1 MIYSHKTSEI
11 RFKKISITLKLI
23 SFFSIV
29 SLVCL
34 FIFSWFSEWE
44 PSIWTITQ
52 YLGPILFLG
61 IWVPFA
67 LSFMDLEFDS
77 ISFKKTFP
85 VMIFGSVLVVF
96 GALLLNTRLM
106 FIFLNALFSLF
117 NLDDASGEIGSFII
131 NELLIGIV
139 GPANEEIL
147 KIIPIAVILQASI
160 IFFNP
165 EKEDLMEFDR
175 KSSIMSQ
182 RQLGVYGIISGT
194 VFTFL
199 ELFLYQ
205 WQTIG
210 SGGDNEAI
218 FLQII
223 LRTLAPLHVWA
234 TFLVALGIGAFKG
247 RLAEGQDVKT
257 AFIVGFGYF
266 ITGWG
271 FHAFWNT
278 LIVYF
283 TVFLPNEEIL
293 LYSILGSL
301 GILINIL
308 LFFSII
314 IIFKNE
320 PNICTYCG
328 YQEKGEH
335 FHFKTVETEYKH
347 EGKIKVIRSIL
358 KNFTHLRKKTLI
370 KKLGCPFCNTPLTL
384 GTCSTCGARTFVAC
398 PHCNGFI
405 SESTAICPHCN
416 KKIKPLIEMRTNT
429 LSAAETIILGITSL
443 SSIAF
448 LLAPVSIILF
458 GQLDGVGEL
467 IIPILVFYFVMSLTT
482 IINITIALFFNRT
495 SGMLVLFCLF
505 IQYVLLSITILGGI
519 VIIGILRALIIRDIL
534 GILILSLGGII
545 LYFLVYRL
553 FFVFYYNYS
562 PIYSEYGLESIDNSM
577 LEEYK

>member
-1 MIYSHKTSEI
+1 MIS
-11 RFKKISITLKLI
+11 L
-23 SFFSIV
+23 FSLAA
-29 SLVCL
+29 LVCL
-34 FIFSWFSEWE
+34 FILSWFSEWE
-44 PSIWTITQ
+44 TSIWTITQ
-52 YLGPILFLG
+52 YLGPIIFLG

-67 LSFMDLEFDS
+67 LSFLDLEFKT
-77 ISFKKTFP
+77 ISFKNTFP

-131 NELLIGIV
+131 NELLFGIV
-139 GPANEEIL
+139 GPANEEIM
-147 KIIPIAVILQASI
+147 KIIPIIVILQASI

-218 FLQII
+218 FLQIF
-223 LRTLAPLHVWA
+223 LRTLSPLHVWA
-234 TFLVALGIGAFKG
+234 TFIIALGIGSVKG
-247 RLAEGQDVKT
+247 RLAEGQNVKT
-257 AFIVGFGYF
+257 AIYVGFGYF

-278 LIVYF
+278 LNVYF
-283 TVFLPNEEIL
+283 VVFLPNEEFL
-293 LYSILGSL
+293 LYLILGML

-308 LFFSII
+308 LFSSII
-314 IIFKNE
+314 IIFKKE

-328 YQEKGEH
+328 YEEKGEH
-335 FHFKTVETEYKH
+335 FHFKTVETEYIH
-347 EGKIKVIRSIL
+347 DGSRINIIRSIFQI
-358 KNFTHLRKKTLI
+358 FTHFRKKTLM
-370 KKLGCPFCNTPLTL
+370 KKLGCPFCHTPLTL

-416 KKIKPLIEMRTNT
+416 KKIKPLIEIHTNT
-429 LSAAETIILGITSL
+429 LSTAETIILGISSL

-458 GQLDGVGEL
+458 GQLDGFGEL
-467 IIPILVFYFVMSLTT
+467 IIPILVFYFVMSLTI

-505 IQYVLLSITILGGI
+505 IQYVMLSITILGGI
-519 VIIGILRALIIRDIL
+519 IIVGILRAVMIRDIL
-534 GILILSLGGII
+534 GVLMLSLGGII
-545 LYFLVYRL
+545 LYFLIYQLV
-553 FFVFYYNYS
+553 FVFYYNYS
-562 PIYSEYGLESIDNSM
+562 PVYSEYGLDSIDNSM
-577 LEEYK
+577 LEEYR